1 MEERLEHLAE
11 ALVER
16 DGTRWTV
23 WLLGSEAP
31 DGLWDGALEFAG
43 AAGVASHRTPR
54 ETRQPGRAD
63 LLYWFSG
70 LTPVY
75 LEGALDRARAAAR

>member
-1 MEERLEHLAE
+1 MEDRLDRLAE
-11 ALVER
+11 EFR
-16 DGTRWTV
+16 EEDGTRWIV
-23 WLLGSEAP
+23 WLVGSEAG

-43 AAGVASHRTPR
+43 ATEVASLRTPR
-54 ETRQPGRAD
+54 ETRQPNRMD

-75 LEGALDRARAAAR
+75 LQGAIERARTAEG